1 MTPIFYKKTAFLVL
15 ALCAANLLSAQF
27 STFLNFYRGTHP
39 FYYLK
44 SVAAISDGYV
54 IVGESQFEASAPT
67 EAFMLKTNF
76 AGAIEWEKSWGG
88 PGYITS
94 FTDAVATSDGG
105 LVALGSVVTPDTTF
119 SLIRLLKLDKDGNF
133 VWERSWGRG
142 TGDVFPL
149 RLMALNDGFLISG
162 VSLNFSPNY
171 AYGLFVKTNEQGNV
185 QWSRGITTGLNDFSF
200 RYTAQVL
207 SDTVFYICGASSAPT
222 GVMKVGQ
229 SNGQVIEV
237 ATYGDPGQVRLTSMR
252 ATSDGN
258 FLLAGE
264 IQSAQGTS
272 EAVFLHKVTPAF
284 QVLWTKKW
292 LNTAEYT
299 PELLDENTILLKKD
313 QGDAIFARLNT
324 NGEATEARNFFRPFS
339 VLRRNEEGGLL
350 SVGQS
355 LNPFHW
361 HLLKTWPTGA
371 LPTCDPSIFAIATEN
386 YDLPLN
392 NQSFALGENLS
403 FDKSADVI
411 AAETSGVFLED
422 YCGVTSS
429 THELPTMFPISIS
442 PNPVRGVFTLQ
453 TEAGMSGQF
462 LIVDPQGRVVH
473 TGYYIAPSQSIALGD
488 LPTGSYTLIVEADN
502 GLVARQMLYV
512 IR

>member
-1 MTPIFYKKTAFLVL
+1 MTPIFYKKTAFVVL

-27 STFLNFYRGTHP
+27 STFLNFYRGNHLWYFP
-39 FYYLK
+39 K
-44 SVAAISDGYV
+44 SVAAIADGYV
-54 IVGESQFEASAPT
+54 VVGESQPDASAPS
-67 EAFMLKTNF
+67 EAFLLKTNF

-94 FTDAVATSDGG
+94 FTDVVATSDGG
-105 LVALGSVVTPDTTF
+105 FVALGSVVTPDTTF

-142 TGDVFPL
+142 TGDVIPL
-149 RLMALNDGFLISG
+149 RLLALNDGFLISG
-162 VSLNFSPNY
+162 VSLNFNPNY
-171 AYGLFVKTNEQGNV
+171 AYGLFIKTNEQGNE
-185 QWSRGITTGLNDFSF
+185 QWSRGITTGISDFSF
-200 RYTAQVL
+200 RYTAQL
-207 SDTVFYICGASSAPT
+207 LDATAFYICGASNAPA
-222 GVMKVGQ
+222 GVMKVAQ

-237 ATYGDPGQVRLTSMR
+237 ATYGSTGQVRFTSMR
-252 ATSDGN
+252 ATGDGN

-264 IQSAQGTS
+264 IQSAQGFS

-284 QVLWTKKW
+284 QVIWTKKW
-292 LNTAEYT
+292 LNTAEYS
-299 PELLDENTILLKKD
+299 PELLDENTVLLKKD
-313 QGDAIFARLNT
+313 QDDAIIARLNT
-324 NGEATEARNFFRPFS
+324 NGEVTEARNYFRS
-339 VLRRNEEGGLL
+339 LSALRRNEEGGLL

-355 LNPFHW
+355 LNPFYL

-371 LPTCDPSIFAIATEN
+371 LPTCDPSIIAIATEN

-411 AAETSGVFLED
+411 TAETSGVFLED

-429 THELPTMFPISIS
+429 AHELPTMFPISIS

-473 TGYYIAPSQSIALGD
+473 TGNYLAPSQTIAVGD
-488 LPTGSYTLIVEADN
+488 LPTGSYTLILEADN
-502 GLVARQMLYV
+502 GLIARQMLYI